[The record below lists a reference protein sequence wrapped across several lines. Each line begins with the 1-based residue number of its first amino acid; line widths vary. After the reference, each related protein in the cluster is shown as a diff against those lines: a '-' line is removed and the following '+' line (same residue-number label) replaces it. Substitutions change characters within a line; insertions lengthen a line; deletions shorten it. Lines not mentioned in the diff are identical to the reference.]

1 MRRFAYSSKFI
12 AAKFI
17 YILIILTIFLFLDD
31 EESVQD
37 TISTADNLEDDNF
50 SLSEIKPDDRA
61 RREEIIETLIE
72 LEIVNLNQAQKISNI
87 KVLHT
92 CTYSVQSVLVFSRV
106 GLSEGLKIQ

>member
-1 MRRFAYSSKFI
+1 M

-17 YILIILTIFLFLDD
+17 YIHTYYFNDIFFLDD

-87 KVLHT
+87 KVLHSAWFYKNRT
-92 CTYSVQSVLVFSRV
+92 VGRSENPGVPLVIRWA
-106 GLSEGLKIQ
+106 

>member
-12 AAKFI
+12 
-17 YILIILTIFLFLDD
+17 YILIIWTIFLFLDD

-87 KVLHT
+87 KVLHPLWF
-92 CTYSVQSVLVFSRV
+92 YKNRAVWR
-106 GLSEGLKIQ
+106 SENPGVPVVIRWA

>member
-1 MRRFAYSSKFI
+1 M

-92 CTYSVQSVLVFSRV
+92 CTYSVCFF
-106 GLSEGLKIQ
+106 

>member
-1 MRRFAYSSKFI
+1 MTYSLV
-12 AAKFI
+12 
-17 YILIILTIFLFLDD
+17 YILIFLTIFWLLDD

-72 LEIVNLNQAQKISNI
+72 HEIVNLNQAQKISNI
-87 KVLHT
+87 KVLQCSNYIH
-92 CTYSVQSVLVFSRV
+92 VLTHMFFFKSRV
-106 GLSEGLKIQ
+106 VWGSENPVVIRWA

>member
-1 MRRFAYSSKFI
+1 MHTVLNLWQPNLSTYLLSNLLF
-12 AAKFI
+12 
-17 YILIILTIFLFLDD
+17 ILTIFLFLDD

-87 KVLHT
+87 KVLHG
-92 CTYSVQSVLVFSRV
+92 SSMVV
-106 GLSEGLKIQ
+106 

>member
-1 MRRFAYSSKFI
+1 M

-87 KVLHT
+87 KVLHSAWFYKNRAVGRSENT
-92 CTYSVQSVLVFSRV
+92 GVPLV
-106 GLSEGLKIQ
+106 IMWT